1 MNIAERHDHEFPPL
15 IFPDSEILI
24 LGSFPSVASRAQKF
38 FYGYPMNR
46 FWGMLAAVYQ
56 EDKPNSIEEK
66 TAFCKK
72 HRLALYDVIES
83 CVIVGSSDSSIK
95 DIVFADIFGLC
106 KQTGIKK
113 ILLNGK
119 TAGKAFQKYLAAL
132 DNPSGFPEFV
142 VLPST
147 SPANAACSMDKLV
160 EAWRAVLIDFATF
173 K

>member
-72 HRLALYDVIES
+72 HRLALYDFI
-83 CVIVGSSDSSIK
+83 GSFKLQNPNAEMGIRHANFDELMAWLQSGEIDATVMPEWQL
-95 DIVFADIFGLC
+95 DGLRRV
-106 KQTGIKK
+106 
-113 ILLNGK
+113 
-119 TAGKAFQKYLAAL
+119 AL
-132 DNPSGFPEFV
+132 
-142 VLPST
+142 
-147 SPANAACSMDKLV
+147 
-160 EAWRAVLIDFATF
+160 
-173 K
+173 

>member
-46 FWGMLAAVYQ
+46 FWGMLAAVFQ
-56 EDKPNSIEEK
+56 EDKPDTIGKK
-66 TAFCKK
+66 TDFCKR

-83 CVIVGSSDSSIK
+83 CTIVGSSDSSIK
-95 DIVFADIFGLC
+95 DIVFADILGLC
-106 KQTGIKK
+106 RQAGIKR

-119 TAGKAFQKYLAAL
+119 TAGKTFQKYLMTL
-132 DNPSGFPEFV
+132 DDPSRLPESV

-147 SPANAACSMDKLV
+147 SPANAACSMDKLI